1 VDLLA
6 EFFASLFGDFLFPEW
21 AGRRAGKRQQAG
33 EVDCGLRVIAGSQQG
48 LNRDWDHDR
57 AFVYPGRL
65 DFGGDTSVWIPVRA
79 VVTDRQRQLARRKG
93 WRSLRR
99 QVVELTTDSATLEW
113 AVPEDEL
120 DWVMERVRG
129 SDESA

>member
-1 VDLLA
+1 MGFLADFVIWLLDA
-6 EFFASLFGDFLFPEW
+6 VFGETSLK
-21 AGRRAGKRQQAG
+21 RADRRQQAG
-33 EVDCGLRVIAGSQQG
+33 EVACGLRVIAGSQEG

-57 AFVYPGRL
+57 AFVYLGRL

-93 WRSLRR
+93 RRSPRR

-120 DWVMERVRG
+120 DWVMARVRG